1 MFGLSDTHC
10 HLNLK
15 TAFQEDFEEV
25 LSRAWETGLDRI
37 LIPGIDLET
46 SRLAVEMAQKDDR
59 IFAAIGIHPNDALKW
74 KDTNRQDLMTLAQN
88 PKVVA
93 IGEIGLDYY
102 REHAPRDIQLEILK
116 IQLELAASLELPVIL
131 HNRDAIHDLWPILQD
146 WHSTLVRT
154 GNPLKTRPGVLH
166 AYTGDLPAA
175 ITAIDR
181 SFLLG
186 IGGPVT
192 FKNAQDRQEIV
203 RQLPLSSILIETDA
217 PYLAPHP
224 HRGQR
229 NEPGFVSLIADQIAL
244 LKQIQTSEVVIT
256 TAGNANRLFE
266 WRNRS

>member
-1 MFGLSDTHC
+1 M
-10 HLNLK
+10 
-15 TAFQEDFEEV
+15 
-25 LSRAWETGLDRI
+25 
-37 LIPGIDLET
+37 
-46 SRLAVEMAQKDDR
+46 
-59 IFAAIGIHPNDALKW
+59 
-74 KDTNRQDLMTLAQN
+74 LAQN

-102 REHAPRDIQLEILK
+102 REHTPRDIQLEILK

-146 WHSTLVRT
+146 WHSRLLHA
-154 GNPLKTRPGVLH
+154 GNPLNARPGVLH
-166 AYTGDLPAA
+166 AYTGDLPTA
-175 ITAIDR
+175 IAAIDR

-192 FKNAQDRQEIV
+192 FKNAQDRQEVV

-244 LKQIQTSEVVIT
+244 LKQIPTSEVVIT